1 MTDYTALRA
10 IPTTEHI
17 DLERKVPAHGGFNAR
32 LLRIE
37 LVRVLRNKRTMI
49 FTILLPVGFYVAFGV
64 PQSGRW
70 PGTDFNPK
78 TYEMISFALYGA
90 LAASCAIGAGVAV
103 ERAQGW
109 SRQLRLT
116 PLSGP
121 AYIAVK
127 VITAMITAALPVI
140 IVFVVGA
147 ATGASMSAGVWPIT
161 LVLTW
166 ICGSL
171 FASLG
176 LFVGYLVPSE
186 NAMQILGPGISLLA
200 FAGGIFYPL
209 AVMSDTMRTVASFTP
224 MWGLSQIAR
233 YPMLGGSFDPMWL
246 VSAVLWIGLFFA
258 GAVWRFRR
266 DTSRV

>member
-1 MTDYTALRA
+1 MTDVTAPRA
-10 IPTTEHI
+10 LPVDERI
-17 DLERKVPAHGGFNAR
+17 DLERRVPGRGGFNGR

-37 LVRVLRNKRTMI
+37 LLRVLRNKRTLI
-49 FTILLPVGFYVAFGV
+49 FTMLLPVVFYVAFGV

-70 PGTDFNPK
+70 PGTNFNPK
-78 TYEMISFALYGA
+78 SYEMISFALYGA
-90 LAASCAIGAGVAV
+90 LAASCAIGASVAV

-116 PLSGP
+116 PLTGP
-121 AYIAVK
+121 AYIGVK
-127 VITAMITAALPVI
+127 VLTALIAAALPVLV
-140 IVFVVGA
+140 VFVIGA
-147 ATGASMSAGVWPIT
+147 STGASMSTGAWPLTFVLSWLAG
-161 LVLTW
+161 
-166 ICGSL
+166 GL

-209 AVMSDTMRTVASFTP
+209 AVMSHTMQNVASFTP

-233 YPMLGGSFDPMWL
+233 YPLLGGSFNVMWL
-246 VSAVLWIGLFFA
+246 VSGVVWIGLFAA
-258 GAVWRFRR
+258 GAVWRFRS

>member
-1 MTDYTALRA
+1 MTEYTALRA
-10 IPTTEHI
+10 VPTAERI
-17 DLERKVPAHGGFNAR
+17 DLARSVPAHGGFNAG

-37 LVRVLRNKRTMI
+37 LLRVLRNKRTLI
-49 FTILLPVGFYVAFGV
+49 FTILLPLVFYVGFGV

-70 PGTDFNPK
+70 PGTNFDPK
-78 TYEMISFALYGA
+78 AYEMISFALYGA

-127 VITAMITAALPVI
+127 VVTAMITAALPVV
-140 IVFVVGA
+140 IVFLIGA
-147 ATGASMSAGVWPIT
+147 STGASMSTGAWPVS

-166 ICGSL
+166 LCGGL

-209 AVMSDTMRTVASFTP
+209 AVMSDTMRTVASVTP

-246 VSAVLWIGLFFA
+246 LSAVLWIGLFFA

-266 DTSRV
+266 DTRRV

>member
-1 MTDYTALRA
+1 MTDFTAPRA
-10 IPTTEHI
+10 LSVDERI
-17 DLERKVPAHGGFNAR
+17 DLERRVPAHGGFNSR

-37 LVRVLRNKRTMI
+37 LLRVLRNKRTMI
-49 FTILLPVGFYVAFGV
+49 FTIALPVVFYLAFGM
-64 PQSGRW
+64 PQPTQWKGL
-70 PGTDFNPK
+70 DFNAK
-78 TYEMISFALYGA
+78 AYEMISFALYGA
-90 LAASCAIGAGVAV
+90 MAASCAIGATVAV

-127 VITAMITAALPVI
+127 VLTAMVAAALPVVL
-140 IVFVVGA
+140 VFAIGSF
-147 ATGASMSAGVWPIT
+147 TGASMTAGAWLT
-161 LVLTW
+161 ALVLTW
-166 ICGSL
+166 VCGSV

-209 AVMSDTMRTVASFTP
+209 AAMSDTMQTVASFTP

-233 YPMLGGSFDPMWL
+233 YPLLGGSFDVMWL
-246 VSAVLWIGLFFA
+246 VSGVVWIGLFAA
-258 GAVWRFRR
+258 GAVWRFSR